1 MLNTIARALA
11 IAAIGA
17 VAGAAGV
24 VFAFVFRP
32 AVALEMDREL
42 PRNVSGVY
50 PPEFIPGG
58 ESFAWT
64 GRSAQV
70 ALPGLDRRVSWSCT
84 VRFRGG
90 RASAADQ
97 PVVDFAV
104 DGLPRGSRLATNAFE
119 DLAAEIPV
127 APGRSGAVVTL
138 TSSTTFV
145 PGPGDARELGVQL
158 DRFACTPS
166 QGVAL
171 PPRRA
176 DVTGLIGGALFG
188 AAYGAIGVTPGSAA
202 GAVVLL
208 SAAQGFPIS
217 DAFGPYSPY
226 LNRVPWLAFW
236 IALSMVVAVK
246 GLEWPS
252 RPALRQTARFAIA
265 FAATALYL
273 KLLGLLH
280 PSKALIDAVFQA
292 HRLEAVLGG
301 SYYFTQL
308 MPGGVRFPYA
318 IGLYVVAAPWAAIA
332 RDHVTLLRI
341 VVCAAG
347 AIAAGTLY
355 PLVART
361 WGDRLAAAIAVA
373 LFVVVPID
381 FWTVGN
387 ANLTNAFGQAIA
399 TIAVATIVI
408 MARGRMTAMVVVT
421 WALLIALALLSH
433 VSTFAI
439 LLVTL
444 GALAILWWLFGGPE
458 LRRPAY
464 ALMLATAIAVLFS
477 VVTYWGHFGDVYKNA
492 LRVRTAQASASAPAS
507 AAPAQREEREGAS
520 PGRTSATLGMIRLS
534 LGWPILV
541 LAAAGT
547 WSVARRRSRDPLVLA
562 LAAWGIAFVLFI
574 GVGLMRVEAQF
585 ERYSLEFVTRVAYA
599 AAPAAAVLAAAGA
612 AWAWRAGL
620 ALRILAIAVLLC
632 AIALGLQQWT
642 AWR

>member
-1 MLNTIARALA
+1 MMRALVRALA

-17 VAGAAGV
+17 VAGAACV

-32 AVALEMDREL
+32 AIALEMDREF

-58 ESFAWT
+58 ESFSWT
-64 GRSAQV
+64 GRSAKIN
-70 ALPGLDRRVSWSCT
+70 LPGLDRRVPWGCT

-90 RASAADQ
+90 RSSAAEQ

-104 DGLPRGSRLATNAFE
+104 DGLSRGTRLATNTFE

-127 APGRSGAVVTL
+127 AAGRAGAVITL

-145 PGPGDARELGVQL
+145 PGPGDARELGVQV
-158 DRFACTPS
+158 DRLACAPVE
-166 QGVAL
+166 GIAL
-171 PPRRA
+171 PSRRA
-176 DVTGLIGGALFG
+176 DVTGLIGGAMFG

-208 SAAQGFPIS
+208 SAAQGFPLS
-217 DAFGPYSPY
+217 DAFGPYSAY
-226 LNRVPWLAFW
+226 LDRVPWLAFW
-236 IALSMVVAVK
+236 IALSMIVVVK
-246 GLEWPS
+246 GLDWRRAP
-252 RPALRQTARFAIA
+252 PLRQTARFAVA
-265 FAATALYL
+265 FAGTALYL

-301 SYYFTQL
+301 KYYFTQL
-308 MPGGVRFPYA
+308 MPSGVQFPYA
-318 IGLYVVAAPWAAIA
+318 IGLYVFAAPWSALA
-332 RDHVTLLRI
+332 RDHVALLRI
-341 VVCAAG
+341 VVCAVA
-347 AIAAGTLY
+347 AVAAGTLY
-355 PLVART
+355 PMIART

-373 LFVVVPID
+373 LFCVIPID
-381 FWTVGN
+381 YWVVGN
-387 ANLTNAFGQAIA
+387 ANLTNAFGQSIA

-408 MARGRMTAMVVVT
+408 MSRGPITAMVVVAWT
-421 WALLIALALLSH
+421 LLIALALLSH

-444 GALAILWWLFGGPE
+444 GALALLWRLFGGRE

-464 ALMLATAIAVLFS
+464 ALMLATAIAIVFS

-492 LRVRTAQASASAPAS
+492 LRVRTAQASATVPTPATPPQS
-507 AAPAQREEREGAS
+507 PEPAGARQ
-520 PGRTSATLGMIRLS
+520 GRTTATFGMIGLS
-534 LGWPILV
+534 LGWPILL
-541 LAAAGT
+541 LAAVGT
-547 WSVARRRSRDPLVLA
+547 WSVARRGARDPLVLA
-562 LAAWGIAFVLFI
+562 LAAWGIAFVLFL

-599 AAPAAAVLAAAGA
+599 ASPAAAILAAAGA

-620 ALRILAIAVLLC
+620 ALRIVAIAVLVC
-632 AIALGLQQWT
+632 AIAVGLQQWT

>member
-1 MLNTIARALA
+1 VTTIARALA

-32 AVALEMDREL
+32 AIAIEMDREL

-50 PPEFIPGG
+50 APEFIPGG

-64 GRSAQV
+64 GRRASV
-70 ALPGLDRRVSWSCT
+70 ALPGLDRRVAWSCT

-90 RASAADQ
+90 RASASDQ

-104 DGLPRGSRLATNAFE
+104 DGLSRGSRLATNTFE
-119 DLAAEIPV
+119 ELAAEIPV
-127 APGRSGAVVTL
+127 TPGRAGAVITV

-158 DRFACTPS
+158 DRLACRPS

-176 DVTGLIGGALFG
+176 DITGLIGGALFG

-208 SAAQGFPIS
+208 SAAQGFPLA
-217 DAFGPYSPY
+217 DAFGPYSAY
-226 LNRVPWLAFW
+226 LDRVPWLALW
-236 IALSMVVAVK
+236 IALSMVAAVK
-246 GLEWPS
+246 GLEWPR

-280 PSKALIDAVFQA
+280 PSKALVDAVFQA

-308 MPGGVRFPYA
+308 MPSGVRFPYA
-318 IGLYVVAAPWAAIA
+318 IGLYVFAAPWAAIA

-347 AIAAGTLY
+347 AVAAGTLY
-355 PLVART
+355 PMIART
-361 WGDRLAAAIAVA
+361 WGDRLAGAIAVA

-387 ANLTNAFGQAIA
+387 ANLTNAFSQAIA
-399 TIAVATIVI
+399 TIAVATVVI
-408 MARGRMTAMVVVT
+408 MARGRMTGMVVAAWT
-421 WALLIALALLSH
+421 LLISLALLSH

-444 GALAILWWLFGGPE
+444 GALALLWWMFGGPE

-464 ALMLATAIAVLFS
+464 ALMLTTAIAVLFS

-492 LRVRTAQASASAPAS
+492 LRVRSAQASA
-507 AAPAQREEREGAS
+507 AAPVPAAPEQRNERGTGSGA
-520 PGRTSATLGMIRLS
+520 RTIATLGMVRLS
-534 LGWPILV
+534 LGWPILL
-541 LAAAGT
+541 LAAGGT
-547 WSVARRRSRDPLVLA
+547 WSVSRRGWRDPLVPT
-562 LAAWGIAFVLFI
+562 LAAWGVAFVLFL

-599 AAPAAAVLAAAGA
+599 ASPAAAVLAAAGA

-620 ALRILAIAVLLC
+620 ALRILAIAVLLW
-632 AIALGLQQWT
+632 AVAVGLEQWT